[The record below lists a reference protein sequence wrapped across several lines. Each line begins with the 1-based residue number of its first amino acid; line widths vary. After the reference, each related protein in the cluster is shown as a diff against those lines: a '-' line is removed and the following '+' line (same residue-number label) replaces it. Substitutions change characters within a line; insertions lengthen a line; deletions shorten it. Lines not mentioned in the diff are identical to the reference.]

1 MPLRVGSNRV
11 TRPSVSK
18 GNKVILKGKNSSL
31 ESKGERNRKRYCWVQ
46 KCLCSVFSR
55 HLLFALTLNK
65 GRLGDT
71 SSNLAGLSFK
81 VPKGRELGR
90 GERGGGGMRAEWE
103 ERDSGERTDPMHTAL
118 LWLKIF
124 W

>member
-1 MPLRVGSNRV
+1 MSPKERETGKGTVGFRN
-11 TRPSVSK
+11 VSA
-18 GNKVILKGKNSSL
+18 L
-31 ESKGERNRKRYCWVQ
+31 
-46 KCLCSVFSR
+46 FSR
-55 HLLFALTLNK
+55 HLLFALMLNK

-90 GERGGGGMRAEWE
+90 GERGGGGMRTEWK